1 MARTGR
7 FLLDTNIVIAL
18 FAEEAAVQQRLAE
31 ANEVFVPSIV
41 LGELYYGA
49 RKSAR
54 VAENLARL
62 DEFVASSTV
71 LVCDVATAR
80 QYGDIKNTLRAKG
93 RPIPE
98 NDIWI
103 AAIAMQYQLTLVARD
118 GHFHEVDGLRVEEW

>member
-18 FAEEAAVQQRLAE
+18 FANEAIVQQRLAE

-54 VAENLARL
+54 VEENLARI
-62 DEFVASSTV
+62 DEFVASNTV
-71 LVCDVATAR
+71 LPSDAATAQ
-80 QYGDIKNTLRAKG
+80 QYGDIKSKLRAKG

-103 AAIAMQYQLTLVARD
+103 AAIALQYQLTVVARD
-118 GHFHEVDGLRVEEW
+118 GHFHEVDGLWVEEW